1 MDRKYHKYLDTQV
14 VFQEFPDEI
23 TLAINIT
30 NCPCHCPGCHSKE
43 LAEDIGDI
51 LDEPSIDKMIAKNSE
66 ITCIGFM
73 GGDSNP
79 AEVVKLAK
87 YVRKNYPDI
96 KVGWYSG
103 RNTFPLE
110 HGVFHYIKLGPWIE
124 EKGPLTSKTTN
135 QVMYMNISEKD
146 DNYMNPTFI
155 DIAEQAFRAPKPY
168 DPDYFDYQERK
179 RRNITRQDIKA
190 MLDNKNEDN

>member
-1 MDRKYHKYLDTQV
+1 MNRKYHKYLDSQV

-30 NCPCHCPGCHSKE
+30 NCPCHCPGCHSAE

-51 LDEPSIDKMIAKNSE
+51 LDEPTIDKMIAKNSE
-66 ITCIGFM
+66 ITCI
-73 GGDSNP
+73 
-79 AEVVKLAK
+79 
-87 YVRKNYPDI
+87 VRINYPNI

-103 RNTFPLE
+103 RNIFPLE

-155 DIAEQAFRAPKPY
+155 DITEQAFRAPKPY

-179 RRNITRQDIKA
+179 KRNITRKDIKA
-190 MLDNKNEDN
+190 ALDNKNEDN